1 MMKRVH
7 RNGNIRWIYHTLL
20 VYVVLECIGK
30 SLLAFVDD
38 IEVEV
43 DCFDRG

>member
-30 SLLAFVDD
+30 SLLVFVEN

-43 DCFDRG
+43 DLFGRG